1 MSDVGEFDDAV
12 LTEREERNALRR
24 VAGLSTEL
32 TDISEVEYRQL
43 RLEQVV
49 LVGVWTTGT
58 AEQAQRSMAELA
70 RLAETAG
77 SQVLEGFVQRRDKP
91 DAATFVGSGKAAELK
106 QTVAALGADT
116 VICDGS

>member
-49 LVGVWTTGT
+49 LVGCG
-58 AEQAQRSMAELA
+58 RPA
-70 RLAETAG
+70 RQSRPSGQWQSSHAWP
-77 SQVLEGFVQRRDKP
+77 RRL
-91 DAATFVGSGKAAELK
+91 VRR
-106 QTVAALGADT
+106 
-116 VICDGS
+116 C